1 MLKLIIHVSTRN
13 KHAMKFK
20 TSRKLNANFKN
31 TVYCLLRFCYASV
44 KIHGTILVHMY

>member
-20 TSRKLNANFKN
+20 TSRKLNASIVEIIAVFKS
-31 TVYCLLRFCYASV
+31 LSV
-44 KIHGTILVHMY
+44 FHFKC

>member
-20 TSRKLNANFKN
+20 TSRKLNSSSPSIVEIIAVFKSL
-31 TVYCLLRFCYASV
+31 C
-44 KIHGTILVHMY
+44 